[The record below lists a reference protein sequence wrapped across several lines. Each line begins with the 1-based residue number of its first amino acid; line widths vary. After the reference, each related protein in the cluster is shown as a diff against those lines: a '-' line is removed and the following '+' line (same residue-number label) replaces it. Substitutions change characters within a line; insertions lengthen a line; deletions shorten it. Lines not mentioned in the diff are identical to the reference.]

1 MDFMV
6 EMVVGIKLIRSR
18 LYGGDRGEVFNFLK
32 SERCV
37 CWFLRENASENQIK
51 SLKLQVLAK
60 MKRETDVDIDI
71 DINIQIQWWE
81 LWWRQWWELINGLY
95 GEDCGGN

>member
-1 MDFMV
+1 MV
-6 EMVVGIKLIRSR
+6 EIVVGINLIGSG
-18 LYGGDRGEVFNFLK
+18 LYDGDGGEICNFLK
-32 SERCV
+32 PKLYV

-60 MKRETDVDIDI
+60 MKRETDIDI

-81 LWWRQWWELINGLY
+81 LWWRQWWELI
-95 GEDCGGN
+95 